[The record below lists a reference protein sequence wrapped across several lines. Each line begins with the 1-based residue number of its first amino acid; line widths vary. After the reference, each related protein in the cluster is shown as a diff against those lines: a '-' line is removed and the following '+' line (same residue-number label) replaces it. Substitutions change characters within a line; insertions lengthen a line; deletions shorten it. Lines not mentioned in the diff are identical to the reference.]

1 MLESIVLMGETVY
14 ALVLES
20 IVLMGETVYAL
31 VHESIVWMGK
41 LSMLLCLRV
50 LF

>member
-1 MLESIVLMGETVY
+1 MGETVY
-14 ALVLES
+14 ALVHES

-31 VHESIVWMGK
+31 VHESIVLMGK
-41 LSMLLCLRV
+41 LSMLMCLRV